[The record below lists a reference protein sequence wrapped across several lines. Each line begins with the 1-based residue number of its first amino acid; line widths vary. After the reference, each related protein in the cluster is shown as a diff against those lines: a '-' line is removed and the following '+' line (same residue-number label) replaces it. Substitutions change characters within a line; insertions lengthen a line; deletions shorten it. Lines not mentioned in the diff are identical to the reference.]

1 VLLEVRVAVPQRL
14 ICVLAILVVASGT
27 SPVRTQTKP
36 SADAAKG
43 TFVYNVLNFV
53 EWPPSSLKANGGIHV
68 AVISADPL
76 PDFAAALNGRSVR
89 GRSIVVKAY
98 RTAGQLEPSEVV
110 YIAADAISEVRA
122 VLRAVNQQA
131 VLTIAEQSLDTQ
143 GLTVLSLGVVDAR
156 LGFNANLEAA
166 DAAGL
171 RIPTNLLKL
180 AKTVRGR
187 RARDGTP

>member
-1 VLLEVRVAVPQRL
+1 VPQRL

-143 GLTVLSLGVVDAR
+143 GLTVLSLGACILQSPAAVIGVVLDVAILAALAFTRLNAMRVDAT
-156 LGFNANLEAA
+156 
-166 DAAGL
+166 L
-171 RIPTNLLKL
+171 RT
-180 AKTVRGR
+180 TTR
-187 RARDGTP
+187 